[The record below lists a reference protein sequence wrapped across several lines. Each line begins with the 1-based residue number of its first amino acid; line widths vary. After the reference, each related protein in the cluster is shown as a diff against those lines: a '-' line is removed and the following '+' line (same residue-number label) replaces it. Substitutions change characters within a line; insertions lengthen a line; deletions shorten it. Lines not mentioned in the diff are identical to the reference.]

1 MPWDFKYPK
10 VFQIQCNARPSVF
23 VYPKRLEEKRGK
35 KKKRVETVILLTT
48 EQSKARMARKK
59 AKEDAVSG
67 IDVVEEDSAASE

>member
-1 MPWDFKYPK
+1 MPVPASSSTPRDL
-10 VFQIQCNARPSVF
+10 
-23 VYPKRLEEKRGK
+23 KRRGE